1 MYLIFRYFKNL
12 IVQFIFCSKYWPH
25 VKTPR
30 WPKFEK
36 KLNSNFEQSQNQIH
50 MSSDTY
56 CLLWRFVEQF
66 LNGVSSEAKKGTE
79 KDTFYEINSY
89 INSYKSWYVF
99 FQEYGRDTGGSTRVI
114 LVLET
119 KVLSNLMRS
128 IQNSIFRDLKRFHL
142 YKILVQKYSK
152 KICHLMAN
160 SKNWNFTFTCGWL
173 LNFRSKLVR
182 IGGGE
187 QDWTLKAVGKIS
199 NDKLIMRNKLNEEAE
214 CMCIRTQFTYFTLG
228 IIFVVIGLISLP
240 IQIKLIRRELLIRLN
255 FKEAWMFDA
264 MLERHLVDLDFNFVL
279 RRKAKELQSQIP
291 N

>member
-1 MYLIFRYFKNL
+1 MKRSAKVWIK
-12 IVQFIFCSKYWPH
+12 FILGEPWDGSKSHP
-25 VKTPR
+25 
-30 WPKFEK
+30 
-36 KLNSNFEQSQNQIH
+36 
-50 MSSDTY
+50 
-56 CLLWRFVEQF
+56 
-66 LNGVSSEAKKGTE
+66 KKGTE
-79 KDTFYEINSY
+79 KDTFSEINNY
-89 INSYKSWYVF
+89 IVLICI

-142 YKILVQKYSK
+142 YKILAQKYSK

-187 QDWTLKAVGKIS
+187 QDSTCNGTLKAVGKIS

-214 CMCIRTQFTYFTLG
+214 CICIRTQFTYFTLG

-255 FKEAWMFDA
+255 FTDLR
-264 MLERHLVDLDFNFVL
+264 LECLMQCWSAILL
-279 RRKAKELQSQIP
+279 I
-291 N
+291 